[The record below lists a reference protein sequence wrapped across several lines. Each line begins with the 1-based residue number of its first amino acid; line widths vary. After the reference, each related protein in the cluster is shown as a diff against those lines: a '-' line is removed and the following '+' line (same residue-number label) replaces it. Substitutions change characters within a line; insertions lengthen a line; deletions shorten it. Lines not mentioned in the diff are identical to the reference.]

1 MNPGNLPLRLW
12 QRHSWRA
19 KPCAARQVLRNAA
32 LRRDNR
38 VVLDCKMANDPD
50 LAGHH
55 HFFSDAGAAGNAR
68 LRGDDGMLS
77 NNDVVRDLHE
87 IVDLNAFLDP
97 GPTESSAIDGCV
109 CPDLNVVV
117 NLDNSELR
125 NFLVTA
131 FDEFEPKT
139 VRADYCTA
147 VNNGA
152 CADSRLFANG
162 YVRINQARRADNAF
176 VSDVAAGADH
186 GVVTDCRARFDDRMR
201 LNRDAASDFCS
212 WIDNRCRMN
221 ARPKSNRFGRQ
232 FQDNLLKG
240 FRRVGHAD
248 LRGRGLPG
256 KIQRNKNRRCPC
268 LPKARQITR
277 IGVKRDLA
285 RGRFRERCGPVNF
298 QRRITAQFSSAKGRE
313 FLKSKTH
320 VI

>member
-55 HFFSDAGAAGNAR
+55 HFFSDASAAGNAR

-97 GPTESSAIDGCV
+97 SPTESSPINGCV

-152 CADSRLFANG
+152 RADSRLFANG
-162 YVRINQARRADNAF
+162 DVRINHARLADNAF
-176 VSDVAAGADH
+176 MSNVSVGADH
-186 GVVTDCRARFDDRMR
+186 CVVTNRCTRLDDRER
-201 LNRDAASDFCS
+201 LNGDAVSEFRS
-212 WIDNRCRMN
+212 RINHRRRMN
-221 ARPKSNRFGRQ
+221 AWREG
-232 FQDNLLKG
+232 D
-240 FRRVGHAD
+240 
-248 LRGRGLPG
+248 
-256 KIQRNKNRRCPC
+256 
-268 LPKARQITR
+268 
-277 IGVKRDLA
+277 
-285 RGRFRERCGPVNF
+285 RFRC
-298 QRRITAQFSSAKGRE
+298 E
-313 FLKSKTH
+313 F
-320 VI
+320 